1 MMVNEYLMS
10 INTYYT
16 VVNEYLMSVSVVNEY
31 LYNTNILII
40 FYRVLLDN
48 QECKDHEDTMVRRV
62 PLDQG

>member
-48 QECKDHEDTMVRRV
+48 QECKDHGDTMARTV
-62 PLDQG
+62 PLD